1 MQSLV
6 SFARRISVFPT
17 VMACVALF
25 ILMVMTFC
33 DVILRS
39 MFNAPIEAAT
49 ELTRILMAILVFSV
63 LPMISAGK
71 GQIAVDLT
79 DGLFSRLRLSRA
91 RDAIVYLV
99 SGIMLF
105 WPIQRVWILAERAR
119 DYGDVTEYLSIPVF
133 YVGWFIAASTAITA
147 VAMITTG
154 LLHIFAPHTLS
165 EHPQ

>member
-79 DGLFSRLRLSRA
+79 DGLFARLRLSRA

-133 YVGWFIAASTAITA
+133 YIGWFIAASAAITA